1 MDQIIRPDN
10 SVVLFKLESTEQ
22 VDASPT
28 AADAFPFL
36 KGTINYN
43 SPYKEEQSNE
53 ATGSLVAG
61 APQVIGQPAEI
72 SLSFVMKGANAGY
85 TASVKP
91 PCHALL
97 SACGMR
103 GVFQAAIAAAA
114 LSAGSATSATLGTGF
129 AATAQAYRGMPL
141 VFTAGANSGRTSL
154 IADYTAGKLASLVDT
169 FATALDNTHSAQI
182 PANWTYAG
190 TSPADAAAR
199 ATDHP
204 SGTLYIYE
212 DGTLLKYVGCRG
224 AITEWGGDTG
234 KAGQITV
241 KLMGIYAGKTDVAI
255 PAVSL
260 PLHLPPIL
268 VQGVG
273 RLDPAFL
280 VNRKGLPIDKWAIN
294 VNAEQES
301 PGDPN
306 TNWGF
311 GSAIIGGRA
320 PRLECDPKATL
331 VATRDIIA
339 EIGNTSQFTGVIR
352 AMGSANNRWAITQPL
367 LQPVA
372 GDPGTSGSLRTE
384 QQRYAMLSPGKDSNG
399 RDGEAILCF
408 W

>member
-10 SVVLFKLESTEQ
+10 SVLLFKLESPEG

-28 AADAFPFL
+28 AADAFVFL
-36 KGTINYN
+36 KGGFSYN
-43 SPYKEEQSNE
+43 SPYKEETTNE

-61 APQVIGQPAEI
+61 APQVVGQPAEI
-72 SLSFVMKGANAGY
+72 SISFVMKGANAGY

-91 PCHALL
+91 PHHALL

-114 LSAGSATSATLGTGF
+114 LTAGSATSATLGTGF
-129 AATAQAYRGMPL
+129 GSTAQAYCGMPL

-154 IADYTAGKLASLVDT
+154 ISDYTAGKVATLVDSFT
-169 FATALDNTHSAQI
+169 TALDNTHGASI

-190 TSPADAAAR
+190 TSPQDAAAR

-224 AITEWGGDTG
+224 VITEWGGDTA
-234 KAGQITV
+234 KPGQMTV
-241 KLMGIYAGKTDVAI
+241 KLLGIFAGKVDAAV
-255 PAVSL
+255 PAVTL

-280 VNRKGLPIDKWAIN
+280 VNRKGLPIDKWALAA
-294 VNAEQES
+294 NAESES

-311 GSAIIGGRA
+311 GSAIIGGRG
-320 PRLECDPKATL
+320 PRLECDPKSTL
-331 VATRDIIA
+331 VATRDILA
-339 EIGNTSQFTGVIR
+339 EIGAFNQYTGAIR
-352 AMGSANNRWAITQPL
+352 AMGSANNRWGITLPL

-372 GDPGTSGSLRTE
+372 PDPGTSGSLRTE
-384 QQRYAMLSPGKDSNG
+384 QQRYAVLSHGKDSNG
-399 RDGEAILCF
+399 RDGDAILSF